1 MNKKSKNLLKKVC
14 KMFSFAA
21 FSTLIITSY
30 SNNNF
35 QDKTP
40 SSQKITEN
48 LSKKSQEVNK
58 ISQMAAVNEL
68 EDEEISKAIL
78 EIKPREDEFAPAI
91 PLLFGAL
98 GGILFGGVF
107 SSWLGQNPLPEL
119 PRLGNVGSYAP
130 QIDQKPSQNT
140 EKKVSKRYENN
151 SYQSSFLDYF
161 QKTEKKSKIEN
172 SGPVYG
178 PFLPGEDKRELN
190 PIVAKSANSITIDLN
205 ILSIITKTKL
215 SERVAAL
222 SRVEFVEITD
232 RKKLKDYKD
241 IHLAYFFDE
250 VPGGKP
256 KFIISKTKISEPVA
270 WELSILGLQ
279 IELGIPEILE
289 KNFFP
294 NIRLQPLNLIEKFL
308 KRLMFRPNFYSYSK
322 HKMQQ
327 LAYKIAATINT
338 INGANLGYNIPYLNN
353 DNDPNYPKSYY
364 IVEDF
369 YEEIFDKNENWYI
382 NMPSSETY
390 YLENPKIDP
399 NRTKNIWKKLEKKS
413 IFFKNYHVRRVK
425 FKPSDREKNE
435 KTGKDIRHSDL
446 KKIEGIHYLYGDP
459 VKFPY

>member
-1 MNKKSKNLLKKVC
+1 MKKSKKNLFKKII
-14 KMFSFAA
+14 KISLFGI
-21 FSTLIITSY
+21 FSTLFVI
-30 SNNNF
+30 
-35 QDKTP
+35 
-40 SSQKITEN
+40 SSTNDNLQIQSVISRRNTEN
-48 LSKKSQEVNK
+48 WSEKSQNTYKV
-58 ISQMAAVNEL
+58 SQMASVNNVD
-68 EDEEISKAIL
+68 EDEISKAIL
-78 EIKPREDEFAPAI
+78 KIKPREDEFAPAI

-107 SSWLGQNPLPEL
+107 SSWLSQNPLPEL

-130 QIDQKPSQNT
+130 QIDQKPSENT

-151 SYQSSFLDYF
+151 SYQNSFLDYF

-178 PFLPGEDKRELN
+178 PFLPGEDKRELD

-338 INGANLGYNIPYLNN
+338 INYGNLGYNVPYLNN

-382 NMPSSETY
+382 NMPSGETW
-390 YLENPKIDP
+390 YLDGKEEIDEEKEKYRKKIA
-399 NRTKNIWKKLEKKS
+399 KKS
-413 IFFKNYHVRRVK
+413 IFFKNYHVRRYK
-425 FKPSDREKNE
+425 LHPNNKKDRAWEPN
-435 KTGKDIRHSDL
+435 L
-446 KKIEGIHYLYGDP
+446 KKVEGIHYLYGDP

>member
-130 QIDQKPSQNT
+130 QIDQKPSENT

-151 SYQSSFLDYF
+151 SQQNSFLDYF

>member
-1 MNKKSKNLLKKVC
+1 
-14 KMFSFAA
+14 
-21 FSTLIITSY
+21 
-30 SNNNF
+30 
-35 QDKTP
+35 
-40 SSQKITEN
+40 
-48 LSKKSQEVNK
+48 
-58 ISQMAAVNEL
+58 
-68 EDEEISKAIL
+68 ISKAIL
-78 EIKPREDEFAPAI
+78 KIKPREDELVPAI

-107 SSWLGQNPLPEL
+107 SSWLSQNPLPEL

-130 QIDQKPSQNT
+130 QIDQKPSENT
-140 EKKVSKRYENN
+140 EKKVPKRYENN
-151 SYQSSFLDYF
+151 SYQNSFLDYF

-178 PFLPGEDKRELN
+178 PFLPGEDKRELD

-215 SERVAAL
+215 SERIAAL

-308 KRLMFRPNFYSYSK
+308 KRLMFRPNFYSYNK

-338 INGANLGYNIPYLNN
+338 INYGNLGYNVPYLNN
-353 DNDPNYPKSYY
+353 DNDPNYPQSYY

-369 YEEIFDKNENWYI
+369 YEEIFDK
-382 NMPSSETY
+382 
-390 YLENPKIDP
+390 
-399 NRTKNIWKKLEKKS
+399 
-413 IFFKNYHVRRVK
+413 
-425 FKPSDREKNE
+425 
-435 KTGKDIRHSDL
+435 
-446 KKIEGIHYLYGDP
+446 
-459 VKFPY
+459 